1 MDKQLFT
8 GNLVQSNRILYTPSI
23 FAKTTL
29 IYLQET
35 GELTALRPHV
45 SRREQ
50 LDSYLF
56 FVVLDGTGTVQ
67 YDNKEVKLHPGDCVF
82 LDCHKPYSHASSSEN
97 LWKLKWVH
105 FYGSNMDNIYE
116 KFLNRSGVWY
126 FSSKDPEPY
135 ENLLEDIFLTA
146 NSDTAVRDMKLYEKL
161 VGLLTLTMEESGQNH
176 LISRHQTTA
185 ETKLNDI
192 KKYIDEH
199 FTEKIYLDALSET
212 FYINKYYL
220 TRIFKKQFGVSINHY
235 IIYQR
240 ITLAKRLLRFT
251 DNSIE
256 NIGRECGIDDP
267 GYFTRIF
274 KKIEGVTPGEFRKLW
289 VK

>member
-105 FYGSNMDNIYE
+105 FYGSNMD
-116 KFLNRSGVWY
+116 LS
-126 FSSKDPEPY
+126 
-135 ENLLEDIFLTA
+135 
-146 NSDTAVRDMKLYEKL
+146 
-161 VGLLTLTMEESGQNH
+161 
-176 LISRHQTTA
+176 LIH
-185 ETKLNDI
+185 I
-192 KKYIDEH
+192 
-199 FTEKIYLDALSET
+199 
-212 FYINKYYL
+212 
-220 TRIFKKQFGVSINHY
+220 
-235 IIYQR
+235 
-240 ITLAKRLLRFT
+240 
-251 DNSIE
+251 
-256 NIGRECGIDDP
+256 
-267 GYFTRIF
+267 
-274 KKIEGVTPGEFRKLW
+274 
-289 VK
+289 